1 MKVSDY
7 IAKFIEAQGT
17 KSVFELSGGMI
28 TQMLDSIALLTKI
41 KIISVHH
48 EQAASFAADA
58 YGRIHGTPGVAF
70 ATSGP
75 GATNLLTGIGSC
87 YFDSTPAVFITGQV
101 NTHEQKGELKVRQLG
116 FQETD
121 IVSMAKP
128 ITKKTFLVNDPAD
141 IPKVLEEAFRIALSG
156 RPGPVL
162 IDIPM
167 NVQSGNIPE
176 EGIQKIKKSGTIT
189 FSDPEHKIFLTEK
202 IRNAKRPLILVGAGV
217 RLSGATEQFHE
228 FAKKTQVPVI
238 CSLMGL
244 DVIAFNDP
252 LRVGFIGSYGNR
264 WANKALGLSDLMIV
278 LGSRLDIRQTGADTK
293 FFQEGRTIIHVD
305 IDESEINNRIKG
317 CTKIVADLAPYLD
330 FVNKELK
337 GADFSAKTEW
347 LKEINSLKAEF
358 PDTAEIKVIEGIN
371 PNIFIHKLSQASK
384 KAEVFIAD
392 VGNHQMWTA
401 QSLEITNGQ
410 RFITSGGMG
419 AMGFALPAAIGACVA
434 KDNQPVVLITGDGS
448 MQINIQELQT
458 IRRNNLPVKMIILN
472 NRSLGMIRQFQDNY
486 FKGRYQSTL
495 WGYDAP
501 DFEKVATAY
510 GINAATIHDEK
521 EIDSALTKLWKD
533 TDQPF
538 LLQVMIDTK
547 ANAYPKIAF
556 GKPITE
562 MEPDTKPNAME
573 GT

>member
-1 MKVSDY
+1 NN
-7 IAKFIEAQGT
+7 A
-17 KSVFELSGGMI
+17 
-28 TQMLDSIALLTKI
+28 
-41 KIISVHH
+41 
-48 EQAASFAADA
+48 
-58 YGRIHGTPGVAF
+58 PGIAF

-87 YFDSTPAVFITGQV
+87 YFDSTPTVFITGQV
-101 NTHEQKGELKVRQLG
+101 NTHEQKGESKVRQLG

-121 IVSMAKP
+121 IVAMAKP
-128 ITKKTFLVNDPAD
+128 ITKKTFLVNNPAS
-141 IPKVLEEAFRIALSG
+141 IPEVFEEAFKIAVSG

-167 NVQSGNIPE
+167 NVQSADILV
-176 EGIQKIKKSGTIT
+176 KDIKKINREISSAFTDPKHKSFLIEQIT
-189 FSDPEHKIFLTEK
+189 KSKK
-202 IRNAKRPLILVGAGV
+202 PLILAGAGV
-217 RLSGATEQFHE
+217 RLSGALEQFDQ
-228 FAKKTQVPVI
+228 FIGNTGIPVI

-244 DVIAFNDP
+244 DVISFNDTQ
-252 LRVGFIGSYGNR
+252 RVGFIGSYGNR
-264 WANKALGLSDLMIV
+264 WANKALGLSDLIIV
-278 LGSRLDIRQTGADTK
+278 LGSRLDIRQTGADTN
-293 FFQEGRTIIHVD
+293 FFQENRTIIHID

-317 CTKIVADLAPYLD
+317 CHKIVADLAPYLES
-330 FVNKELK
+330 VNKDLK
-337 GADFSAKTEW
+337 GNNFSVKAEW
-347 LKEINSLKAEF
+347 LKEINSLKTEF
-358 PDTAEIKVIEGIN
+358 PDTKEIKDIEGIN

-384 KAEVFIAD
+384 KAGAFVAD

-401 QSLEITNGQ
+401 QSLELSKGQ

-419 AMGFALPAAIGACVA
+419 AMGFALPAAIGACIGMD
-434 KDNQPVVLITGDGS
+434 KKPVVLITGDGS

-458 IRRNNLPVKMIILN
+458 IRRNTLPIKMIVLN
-472 NRSLGMIRQFQDNY
+472 NQSLGMIRQFQDNY

-501 DFEKVATAY
+501 NFEKVAAAY
-510 GINAATIHDEK
+510 GINSITINDEK
-521 EIDSALTKLWKD
+521 EIDSALKNLWKD
-533 TDQPF
+533 ADQPF
-538 LLQVMIDTK
+538 LLHVMIDTK